1 MIELPKPEAFG
12 RVAVVMGGMSAERE
26 ISLIS
31 GRAVLEAL
39 LRRGVAAVGIDAD
52 RSLLARLAELK
63 PDRVFVILHGRDG
76 EDGKLQGALEWM
88 GLPYTG
94 SGVLASALAM
104 DKIRSKR
111 VWKSLGLATAD
122 FVTLTDN
129 SDLAA
134 VLAQLGP
141 CFVKP
146 VSEGSSIGI
155 GGAATV
161 AELEQAW
168 RTARRFDPVV
178 MAETWIRGREFTVA
192 ILGETVLPVV
202 ELVSKNAFYDFDAKY
217 VSDETR
223 YFCPA
228 DLDAESTRT
237 LQALAWQ
244 AYQSL
249 GCSGWGRVDVMQSGD
264 GRFCLL
270 EVNTAPGMTSHSLVP
285 MAARAAGLD
294 FDTLVLQILQ
304 TSMGGRP

>member
-1 MIELPKPEAFG
+1 
-12 RVAVVMGGMSAERE
+12 
-26 ISLIS
+26 
-31 GRAVLEAL
+31 
-39 LRRGVAAVGIDAD
+39 
-52 RSLLARLAELK
+52 
-63 PDRVFVILHGRDG
+63 
-76 EDGKLQGALEWM
+76 
-88 GLPYTG
+88 
-94 SGVLASALAM
+94 
-104 DKIRSKR
+104 
-111 VWKSLGLATAD
+111 
-122 FVTLTDN
+122 
-129 SDLAA
+129 
-134 VLAQLGP
+134 
-141 CFVKP
+141 
-146 VSEGSSIGI
+146 
-155 GGAATV
+155 
-161 AELEQAW
+161 
-168 RTARRFDPVV
+168 

-264 GRFCLL
+264 GRFWLL